1 MKRDTVT
8 QLSATTIALH
18 WLVAVSIIGLL
29 LVGVYMVETKAYG
42 LYPWHKSFGV
52 IVFLIVLVRVG
63 WRILNGWPEPIR
75 QYPDLE
81 RITAKVVH
89 WILILATVLMPVSG
103 FLMSSLGG
111 HGVDLFGVELVA
123 RNPDPENPKK
133 VLAHNG
139 DLAGLAHS
147 IHHWV
152 GYILFTAVILH
163 IAGALKH
170 HLMDK
175 DGTLSRML
183 GRGI

>member
-8 QLSATTIALH
+8 QLSATTIGLH

-29 LVGVYMVETKAYG
+29 LVGAYMVETKAYA
-42 LYPWHKSFGV
+42 LYSWHKSFGV
-52 IVFLIVLVRVG
+52 VVFLIVLVRVG
-63 WRILNGWPEPIR
+63 WRITNGWPEPIR
-75 QYPDLE
+75 EYPALE
-81 RITAKVVH
+81 RITAKVVY
-89 WILILATVLMPVSG
+89 WVLILGTVLMPVSG

-111 HGVDLFGVELVA
+111 YGVDVFGMELVA
-123 RNPDPENPKK
+123 RNPDLDNPTK
-133 VLAHNG
+133 VVAHNS
-139 DLAGLAHS
+139 DLAGLANS